1 MRMAQLIRFHSEMV
15 KTCWFA
21 TLRDLGYATNVSIAN
36 QLPKDGLP
44 AQSLILSL
52 QLFDSNGAVLKE
64 QISLGELAAGH
75 RKNIDLEEILVRLS
89 ISSDVVGVI
98 HQTPATIAPTEEIS
112 IALEDIYRW
121 IAISDDFIGYTNI
134 ATGLKSGLHYQS
146 GPMNDD
152 RISSSKS
159 IIMQSPKI
167 VISDRVDTQLL
178 IFTPSSYN
186 EAKKNIPFHLAI
198 LDADGNQIAQTSMV
212 LALRQRALISI
223 KEMLTESGKLDEFIS
238 KGGFGMLVGLALNGN
253 IVPLSLATDKTG
265 GLAIDHT
272 LPPPYY
278 ISKWNLE
285 ERKRTTN
292 VLVKK
297 FFPQVVDSR

>member
-1 MRMAQLIRFHSEMV
+1 MGQLLRFPSEMV

-21 TLRDLGYATNVSIAN
+21 TIRDLGYASHISIAN
-36 QLPKDGLP
+36 QLPKSGL
-44 AQSLILSL
+44 ASQSLILNL
-52 QLFDSNGAVLKE
+52 ELFDSYGALIREK
-64 QISLGELAAGH
+64 ISLGELSPGC
-75 RKNIDLEEILVRLS
+75 RININLEEILVSLS
-89 ISSDVVGVI
+89 IPNDVIGVI
-98 HQTPATIAPTEEIS
+98 HQTPSTMASTEEIN
-112 IALEDIYRW
+112 IELEEIYRW
-121 IAISDDFIGYTNI
+121 ISISDEFIGYTNI

-178 IFTPSSYN
+178 IFTPSSDKEN
-186 EAKKNIPFHLAI
+186 KKQIPFYLAI
-198 LDADGNQIAQTSMV
+198 LDAEGTQVAETSVM
-212 LALRQRALISI
+212 LGMRQRALISI
-223 KEMLTESGKLDEFIS
+223 KQVLSDAGNLDEFIA
-238 KGGFGMLVGLALNGN
+238 KGGFGMLVGLAINGN
-253 IVPLSLATDKTG
+253 VVPLSLATDKTG

-278 ISKWNLE
+278 IPKWNSE

-292 VLVKK
+292 VLIQK
-297 FFPQVVDSR
+297 FFPTVVDSL